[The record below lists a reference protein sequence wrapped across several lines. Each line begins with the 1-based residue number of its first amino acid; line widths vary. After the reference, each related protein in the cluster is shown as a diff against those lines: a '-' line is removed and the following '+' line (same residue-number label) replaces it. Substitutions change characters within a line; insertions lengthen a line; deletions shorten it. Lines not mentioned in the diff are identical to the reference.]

1 MQIESTLPIVM
12 RPPVSH
18 ESDSRFDPARR
29 DKAQPTQS
37 TPPAQ
42 AHEVDE
48 NISKLAEA
56 IQPFDIALKFSKDH
70 ETGAIVIE
78 MINQTT
84 GETLQ
89 QIPNAAMLRVS
100 AVLGKLQ
107 GQIFNETA

>member
-1 MQIESTLPIVM
+1 MQIESTLPIM
-12 RPPVSH
+12 LKPLFAH
-18 ESDSRFDPARR
+18 DSRNDPARR
-29 DKAQPTQS
+29 ENSTQATL
-37 TPPAQ
+37 TPSVQ
-42 AHEVDE
+42 APEVDE

-78 MINQTT
+78 MIDQTT